1 MKILGISGGT
11 KNGNNDA
18 MCKEALMGAKEAGE
32 GPAAPVAPAIAN
44 AVNMATG
51 VYFTE
56 LPLDPE
62 HIWRALHGMKDDR
75 NSK

>member
-1 MKILGISGGT
+1 MYKRQ
-11 KNGNNDA
+11 
-18 MCKEALMGAKEAGE
+18 
-32 GPAAPVAPAIAN
+32 PVAPAIAN